1 MPTGSRLILD
11 NAVYHIITRGNQKQ
25 RVFMES
31 TDYST
36 YLGLLSI
43 YRKRYRLKLYSWC
56 LMPNHVHLVVE
67 IVRKKHLSKF
77 MAGLNRAYT
86 AYFNIKY
93 GKVGHLWQG
102 RFKSKVLYKDKYLL
116 DCINYIELNP
126 VRASITKEAFD
137 YKYSS
142 YKARN
147 LDGCKQAGLLDE
159 LSI

>member
-1 MPTGSRLILD
+1 MPAGSRLILD
-11 NAVYHIITRGNQKQ
+11 NAVYHIITRGNQEQK
-25 RVFMES
+25 VFMGDV
-31 TDYST
+31 DYNT
-36 YLGLLSI
+36 YLSLLRV
-43 YRKRYRLKLYSWC
+43 YKKRHKLKLYSWC
-56 LMPNHVHLVVE
+56 LMPNHVHFVAQLA
-67 IVRKKHLSKF
+67 RKEDLCKF

-102 RFKSKVLYKDKYLL
+102 RFKSKILYKDRYLL

-126 VRASITKEAFD
+126 VRANMIEGAFD

-142 YKARN
+142 YKERN
-147 LDGCKQAGLLDE
+147 MGIGKKAGLLDE